1 MVEYRFRLTEVPP
14 DQAVKTVDVD
24 VDRNVEDAKKNVR
37 KSYKLNPNLTI
48 QFIHKGK
55 VLPDNV
61 RFASLGIH
69 PKKDVITVMAT
80 GSETPGEEANKEKVK
95 AFDEDHDSKMEF

>member
-1 MVEYRFRLTEVPP
+1 MVEYRFRLTGVPP

-24 VDRNVEDAKKNVR
+24 VNQNVADAKKQVR
-37 KSYKLNPNLTI
+37 KAYKLNPILTI

-61 RFASLGIH
+61 RFASLGIF

-80 GSETPGEEANKEKVK
+80 QAGG
-95 AFDEDHDSKMEF
+95 FLYL